1 MNIQVNRYAVFI
13 LGIVW
18 FSFLAVSFYS
28 DLIVSSSYHTE
39 IVLSGEVVNS
49 SSLGNGFS
57 SFTLIKTSNPSLG
70 INFPMNESVSVSQ
83 IEVIVRDGQTVAIHE
98 ISDLVTAPYFH
109 EPEVRIWQ
117 EVYVDGVLSWSGK
130 PTTGRLFQ
138 MPISL
143 FVGSV
148 LCVITLG
155 ILQRKYSDDHIGKRA
170 RKYEYEKKDEHNYN
184 YMDMVF

>member
-70 INFPMNESVSVSQ
+70 INFPINDSVSVSQ
-83 IEVIVRDGQTVAIHE
+83 VEVIVSDGQTVAIHE
-98 ISDLVTAPYFH
+98 ISDMVNAPYLH

-117 EVYVDGVLSWSGK
+117 EIYVDGILSWSGE
-130 PTTGRLFQ
+130 PTNRLFQ
-138 MPISL
+138 ISISL
-143 FVGSV
+143 FFGSV
-148 LCVITLG
+148 LLIVTLI
-155 ILQRKYSDDHIGKRA
+155 ILQWKYN
-170 RKYEYEKKDEHNYN
+170 KDKE
-184 YMDMVF
+184 MRISRLDLDR